1 MLEIRNDK
9 VLKEFTEDHLYN
21 PLYFNWLRDVDIVKS
36 IYRIDYLIPLQF
48 SEVEA
53 YVHSLFKSKNDALFA
68 IYYSPENKF
77 IGTLK
82 VGHINWR
89 SGLADIGIMIGDKS
103 YHGKGLSKEVIYL
116 ACKYCFE
123 VLSLRKITAGT
134 PEFNIPMIKCFEKIG
149 FKEEGNLKRQLLIGG
164 KYENHILFG
173 LFKENIIT
181 P

>member
-9 VLKEFTEDHLYN
+9 VFLKEFTEDHLYN

-89 SGLADIGIMIGDKS
+89 SGLADIGIKRL
-103 YHGKGLSKEVIYL
+103 GKQK
-116 ACKYCFE
+116 
-123 VLSLRKITAGT
+123 
-134 PEFNIPMIKCFEKIG
+134 
-149 FKEEGNLKRQLLIGG
+149 
-164 KYENHILFG
+164 
-173 LFKENIIT
+173 
-181 P
+181 